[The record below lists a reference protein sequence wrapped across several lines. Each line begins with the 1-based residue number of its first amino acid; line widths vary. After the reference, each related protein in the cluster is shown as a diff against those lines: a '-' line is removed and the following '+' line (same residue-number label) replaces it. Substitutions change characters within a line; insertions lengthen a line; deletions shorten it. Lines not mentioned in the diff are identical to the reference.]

1 MDRVPIG
8 DGQIRIGLAHGPI
21 HDFSEG
27 DGAEVISPDRADT
40 AGLHYLA
47 LGDWHGRIMVNDR
60 TWYSGTPE
68 PDRFKHDQ
76 PGQCLLVTI
85 DGPDATASVTPL
97 ETGKYQWKKAT
108 CTLLP
113 DDEVED
119 AVHQVLPEPAAK
131 QTCLLQLTVDG
142 RATLSGHRALES
154 LAARERLDLA
164 FLDLRNA
171 DLHTEIGEDDLAEID
186 LSGSLRLVAEKLQSE
201 VNDDNL
207 DASDRKVAELALRRL
222 YSLSREAGE

>member
-1 MDRVPIG
+1 M
-8 DGQIRIGLAHGPI
+8 
-21 HDFSEG
+21 
-27 DGAEVISPDRADT
+27 
-40 AGLHYLA
+40 
-47 LGDWHGRIMVNDR
+47 
-60 TWYSGTPE
+60 
-68 PDRFKHDQ
+68 
-76 PGQCLLVTI
+76 
-85 DGPDATASVTPL
+85 
-97 ETGKYQWKKAT
+97 
-108 CTLLP
+108 
-113 DDEVED
+113 
-119 AVHQVLPEPAAK
+119 
-131 QTCLLQLTVDG
+131 QLTVDG